1 MRLITLRIERILKEL
16 IQKIADDAQKTLS
29 ETVRDLIDL
38 GTGYQQ
44 EAPIT
49 MQGAF
54 GISRSFSKLS
64 YGDEGARMSLY
75 VEEEQIKTAV
85 DTFVNSENG
94 SIREAIRLGFIMLHA
109 DSVRFKNPY
118 TEIQPFISFKI
129 KNLKNHRAQ
138 KAQENLYKIRQL
150 NDTS

>member
-29 ETVRDLIDL
+29 EIVRDLIDL
-38 GTGYQQ
+38 GTGNQQ

-75 VEEEQIKTAV
+75 VEE
-85 DTFVNSENG
+85 
-94 SIREAIRLGFIMLHA
+94 
-109 DSVRFKNPY
+109 
-118 TEIQPFISFKI
+118 
-129 KNLKNHRAQ
+129 
-138 KAQENLYKIRQL
+138 
-150 NDTS
+150 